1 MLQFMGSQRVG
12 HNLETEQQ
20 GQGSNLDL
28 STDKWIKKLGYIYTM
43 VSHEKKTFESVL
55 MRWMNREPVLQSK
68 VVRKRKNNI
77 VY

>member
-12 HNLETEQQ
+12 HNLATEQQ